1 MMDRRGIA
9 VGRLGNT
16 ITSRFGFGGHAS
28 RHECC
33 AGGRRGGMVLMGAGS
48 AGGKCAV
55 VNKVLVVNGTGA
67 DNRGGANVRM
77 VMRLWVG
84 GDMARKLRS

>member
-1 MMDRRGIA
+1 
-9 VGRLGNT
+9 
-16 ITSRFGFGGHAS
+16 
-28 RHECC
+28 
-33 AGGRRGGMVLMGAGS
+33 MVLMGAGS